1 MKLAVKFA
9 QNTIYKAN
17 IDRLPTRHPP
27 SLHCN
32 VTFDSTDVV
41 MERSAK
47 QGIRAVAAEAG
58 VSTASVSRA
67 LNNPDSVSAPL
78 RARIARAVETVGYI
92 PHAPAR
98 ELSSRRSR
106 TLGAIVPTIDNTM
119 FARGIASLQ
128 KYLSSVGYMLFLT
141 TSGYDLDAELEQ
153 ARNLVSR
160 GVDGLVL
167 RGDCHHDGLR
177 KMLADYSVPFI
188 NVGIYRPDRPYP
200 CVGTDNEAAA
210 HRAALHVIELGH
222 RRIGIVSA
230 LQRNNDRASARVAGF
245 RRAMA
250 EHGIKMPP
258 QWHVEVPY
266 TLDDAREAARYL
278 LGLKD
283 RPTAV
288 VCGNDVIAYGVLLE
302 AERSGFSVPDD
313 LSVVGFDDLDWSR
326 HLRPSLTTI
335 HVPTGDT
342 WQRAGEY
349 LVRHLAGEQTIM
361 HHEVDYSLIVRESTA
376 SPTRSSK

>member
-1 MKLAVKFA
+1 MSLADVK
-9 QNTIYKAN
+9 
-17 IDRLPTRHPP
+17 
-27 SLHCN
+27 S
-32 VTFDSTDVV
+32 V
-41 MERSAK
+41 K
-47 QGIRAVAAEAG
+47 QGIRAVAALAG

-67 LNNPDSVSAPL
+67 LNNPDSVSPPL
-78 RARIARAVETVGYI
+78 RARIEQAIDALGYI

-98 ELSSRRSR
+98 ILSSRRSR

-128 KYLSSVGYMLFLT
+128 QHLSSVGYMLFLT
-141 TSGYDLDAELEQ
+141 TSGYDLDVELQQ
-153 ARNLVSR
+153 ARNLISR

-167 RGDCHHDGLR
+167 RGGCHHDGLR
-177 KMLADYSVPFI
+177 KLLADNAVPFI
-188 NVGIYRPDRPYP
+188 NVGIYQPDRPYP

-210 HRAALHVIELGH
+210 HRAAAHVIELGH

-245 RRAMA
+245 RRALA
-250 EHGIKMPP
+250 ENGIELPP

-278 LGLKD
+278 LSLKD

-302 AERSGFSVPDD
+302 AERDGFSVPRD

-335 HVPTGDT
+335 HVPTAET

-349 LVRHLAGEQTIM
+349 LVRSLAGEQTIM
-361 HHEVDYSLIVRESTA
+361 HREIDFSLVVRESTA
-376 SPTRSSK
+376 PPSKPPT

>member
-1 MKLAVKFA
+1 MTVV
-9 QNTIYKAN
+9 T
-17 IDRLPTRHPP
+17 DRASKH
-27 SLHCN
+27 
-32 VTFDSTDVV
+32 
-41 MERSAK
+41 
-47 QGIRAVAAEAG
+47 GIRAVAAQAG
-58 VSTASVSRA
+58 VSIATVSRA
-67 LNNPDSVSAPL
+67 LNNPDMVRAEL
-78 RARIARAVETVGYI
+78 RARIAQAIDSVGYI

-98 ELSSRRSR
+98 TLSSRRSR

-119 FARGIASLQ
+119 FARGIAALQ
-128 KYLSSVGYMLFLT
+128 TYLSSVGYMLFLT
-141 TSGYDLDAELEQ
+141 TSGYDLDAELQQ
-153 ARNLVSR
+153 ARSLIGR

-167 RGDCHHDGLR
+167 RGDCHHEALR
-177 KMLADYSVPFI
+177 KLLADNAVPFI
-188 NVGIYRPDRPYP
+188 NVGIYQPDRPYP
-200 CVGTDNEAAA
+200 CVGTDNEGAA
-210 HRAALHVIELGH
+210 HRAASHVIELGH
-222 RRIGIVSA
+222 TKIGIVSA
-230 LQRNNDRASARVAGF
+230 LQRNNDRASARVRGF
-245 RRAMA
+245 HRALA
-250 EHGIKMPP
+250 ENKIKLRPE
-258 QWHVEVPY
+258 WHVEVPY

-283 RPTAV
+283 RPTAI

-361 HHEVDYSLIVRESTA
+361 HHEIDYALIVRESTA
-376 SPTRSSK
+376 PPMRPPKHNG

>member
-1 MKLAVKFA
+1 MNSPAF
-9 QNTIYKAN
+9 
-17 IDRLPTRHPP
+17 
-27 SLHCN
+27 
-32 VTFDSTDVV
+32 
-41 MERSAK
+41 RSSK
-47 QGIRAVAAEAG
+47 QGIRAVAARAG

-67 LNNPDSVSAPL
+67 LNNPAAVSASL
-78 RARIARAVETVGYI
+78 RARIAQAIEAVGYI

-98 ELSSRRSR
+98 ILSSRRSR

-141 TSGYDLDAELEQ
+141 TSNYDLEIELQQ
-153 ARNLVSR
+153 ARNLVGR

-177 KMLADYSVPFI
+177 KMLADNAVPFI
-188 NVGIYRPDRPYP
+188 NVGIYQPDRPYP

-210 HRAALHVIELGH
+210 HRAASHVIELGH

-245 RRAMA
+245 RRALA
-250 EHGIKMPP
+250 ESGLELQP

-278 LGLKD
+278 LSLD
-283 RPTAV
+283 ERPTAV

-302 AERSGFSVPDD
+302 AERSGFSVPRD

-335 HVPTGDT
+335 YVPTAET

-349 LVRHLAGEQTIM
+349 LVRHLAGEQAIM
-361 HHEVDYSLIVRESTA
+361 HHEVDYSLVVRELTA
-376 SPTRSSK
+376 PPSRTPK

>member
-1 MKLAVKFA
+1 M
-9 QNTIYKAN
+9 
-17 IDRLPTRHPP
+17 
-27 SLHCN
+27 
-32 VTFDSTDVV
+32 
-41 MERSAK
+41 RSAASNRVRK
-47 QGIRAVAAEAG
+47 QGIRAVAQLAG

-67 LNNPDSVSAPL
+67 INNPDSVRAEL
-78 RARIARAVETVGYI
+78 RVRIAQAIEAVGYI
-92 PHAPAR
+92 PHAPAQL
-98 ELSSRRSR
+98 LSSRRSR

-141 TSGYDLDAELEQ
+141 TSGYDLDAELQQ
-153 ARNLVSR
+153 ARNLISR

-167 RGDCHHDGLR
+167 RGDCHHEALR
-177 KMLADYSVPFI
+177 KLLSDNAVPFV
-188 NVGIYRPDRPYP
+188 NVGIYQPDRPYP
-200 CVGTDNEAAA
+200 CVGTNNEAAA
-210 HRAALHVIELGH
+210 HRAAAHLIELGH

-245 RRAMA
+245 RRALTDA
-250 EHGIKMPP
+250 GIEMPS

-278 LGLKD
+278 MGLDK

-288 VCGNDVIAYGVLLE
+288 ACGNDVIAYGVLLE
-302 AERSGFSVPDD
+302 AERSGFSVPRD
-313 LSVVGFDDLDWSR
+313 LSVIGFDDLDWSR

-335 HVPTGDT
+335 HVPTDET

-349 LVRHLAGEQTIM
+349 LVRRLAGEQAIM
-361 HHEVDYSLIVRESTA
+361 HHEVDHSLVVRESTA
-376 SPTRSSK
+376 PPSRA

>member
-1 MKLAVKFA
+1 MSIFKL
-9 QNTIYKAN
+9 
-17 IDRLPTRHPP
+17 P
-27 SLHCN
+27 
-32 VTFDSTDVV
+32 
-41 MERSAK
+41 K
-47 QGIRAVAAEAG
+47 QGIRAVAARAG

-67 LNNPDSVSAPL
+67 LNSPDTVSPAL
-78 RARIARAVETVGYI
+78 RSRIADAVKSVGYI

-98 ELSSRRSR
+98 ALSSRRTR

-119 FARGIASLQ
+119 FARGIAELQ
-128 KYLSSVGYMLFLT
+128 KYLSSVGYMLLLT

-167 RGDCHHDGLR
+167 RGDCHHDELL
-177 KMLADYSVPFI
+177 KLLTDSAIPFI
-188 NVGIYRPDRPYP
+188 NVGVYRPDRPYP
-200 CVGTDNEAAA
+200 CVGADNEAAA
-210 HRAALHVIELGH
+210 YRAACHVIELGH

-245 RRAMA
+245 RRAL
-250 EHGIKMPP
+250 EETGIELLP

-266 TLDDAREAARYL
+266 TLDDAREASRYL
-278 LGLKD
+278 LGLRE

-302 AERSGFSVPDD
+302 AERSGFGVPAD
-313 LSVVGFDDLDWSR
+313 LSVVGFDDLEWSR

-335 HVPTGDT
+335 QVPIGLT
-342 WQRAGEY
+342 WQRAGEFI
-349 LVRHLAGEQTIM
+349 VRRLAGEQTIM
-361 HHEVDYSLIVRESTA
+361 HHEVDYSLVVRESTA
-376 SPTRSSK
+376 PLRA

>member
-1 MKLAVKFA
+1 V
-9 QNTIYKAN
+9 QW
-17 IDRLPTRHPP
+17 
-27 SLHCN
+27 
-32 VTFDSTDVV
+32 
-41 MERSAK
+41 
-47 QGIRAVAAEAG
+47 
-58 VSTASVSRA
+58 
-67 LNNPDSVSAPL
+67 
-78 RARIARAVETVGYI
+78 VGYI
-92 PHAPAR
+92 PHASAR
-98 ELSSRRSR
+98 ALSSRRTR
-106 TLGAIVPTIDNTM
+106 TLGAIIPTIDNTM

-128 KYLSSVGYMLFLT
+128 KYLSSVGYMLLLT

-153 ARNLVSR
+153 ARNLISR

-167 RGDCHHDGLR
+167 RGDCHHDSLR
-177 KMLADYSVPFI
+177 KLLADNAVPFV
-188 NVGIYRPDRPYP
+188 NVGVYRPDRPYP

-210 HRAALHVIELGH
+210 YRAAMHVVELGH
-222 RRIGIVSA
+222 RKIGVVSA
-230 LQRNNDRASARVAGF
+230 LQRNNDRASARVQGF
-245 RRAMA
+245 RRALS
-250 EHGIKMPP
+250 EHGIELPP
-258 QWHVEVPY
+258 QWHLEVPY

-278 LGLKD
+278 LNLND

-302 AERSGFSVPDD
+302 AERSGFSVPRD

-335 HVPTGDT
+335 QVPTGDT

-376 SPTRSSK
+376 PPRA

>member
-1 MKLAVKFA
+1 
-9 QNTIYKAN
+9 
-17 IDRLPTRHPP
+17 
-27 SLHCN
+27 
-32 VTFDSTDVV
+32 

-47 QGIRAVAAEAG
+47 QGIRAVAAKAG
-58 VSTASVSRA
+58 VSIASVSRA

-141 TSGYDLDAELEQ
+141 TSGYNLDAELEQ

-210 HRAALHVIELGH
+210 HRAASHVIELGH

-230 LQRNNDRASARVAGF
+230 LQRNNDRASARIAGF

-250 EHGIKMPP
+250 EHGIKTPP

-376 SPTRSSK
+376 PPMRSSKEQGATR

>member
-1 MKLAVKFA
+1 MRGTAAVS
-9 QNTIYKAN
+9 
-17 IDRLPTRHPP
+17 R
-27 SLHCN
+27 
-32 VTFDSTDVV
+32 
-41 MERSAK
+41 
-47 QGIRAVAAEAG
+47 QGIRAVAAQAG

-67 LNNPDSVSAPL
+67 LNRPQSVSPEL
-78 RARIARAVETVGYI
+78 RARIAEAVSSVGYI
-92 PHAPAR
+92 PQASAR
-98 ELSSRRSR
+98 ALSSRRTR
-106 TLGAIVPTIDNTM
+106 TLGAIIPTIDNTM
-119 FARGIASLQ
+119 FARGIAALQ

-167 RGDCHHDGLR
+167 RGDCHHDELR
-177 KMLADYSVPFI
+177 KMLADHEIPFI
-188 NVGIYRPDRPYP
+188 NVGVYRPDRPYA
-200 CVGTDNEAAA
+200 CVGADNEAAA
-210 HRAALHVIELGH
+210 YRAASHVIELGH
-222 RRIGIVSA
+222 RRIAIVSA

-245 RRAMA
+245 YRALS
-250 EHGIKMPP
+250 EHGIELPR

-266 TLDDAREAARYL
+266 ALDDAREAARYL
-278 LGLKD
+278 LSRQN

-302 AERSGFSVPDD
+302 AERSGFAVPQH

-335 HVPTGDT
+335 QVPTGAT

-376 SPTRSSK
+376 PPTRR

>member
-1 MKLAVKFA
+1 MSM
-9 QNTIYKAN
+9 
-17 IDRLPTRHPP
+17 PTG
-27 SLHCN
+27 
-32 VTFDSTDVV
+32 
-41 MERSAK
+41 RSEK
-47 QGIRAVAAEAG
+47 QGIRAVAARAG

-67 LNNPDSVSAPL
+67 LNNPDAVSPSL
-78 RARIARAVETVGYI
+78 RARIAQAIEAVGYI

-98 ELSSRRSR
+98 ILSSRRSR

-141 TSGYDLDAELEQ
+141 TSGYDLDVELQQ
-153 ARNLVSR
+153 ARNLIGR

-167 RGDCHHDGLR
+167 RGDCHHEGLR
-177 KMLADYSVPFI
+177 KLLADNAVPFI
-188 NVGIYRPDRPYP
+188 NVGIYQPDRPYP
-200 CVGTDNEAAA
+200 CVGTNNEAAA
-210 HRAALHVIELGH
+210 YRAAAHVIELGH

-245 RRAMA
+245 RRALA
-250 EHGIKMPP
+250 ENGLELASE
-258 QWHVEVPY
+258 WHVEVPY

-278 LGLKD
+278 LNLKN

-288 VCGNDVIAYGVLLE
+288 ACGNDVIAYGVLLE
-302 AERSGFSVPDD
+302 AERSGFSVPRD

-335 HVPTGDT
+335 HVPTDET
-342 WQRAGEY
+342 WQLAGEY
-349 LVRHLAGEQTIM
+349 LVRSLAGEQTIK
-361 HHEVDYSLIVRESTA
+361 HREIDFSLVVRESTA
-376 SPTRSSK
+376 APPTILK

>member
-1 MKLAVKFA
+1 MTHEEISS
-9 QNTIYKAN
+9 Q
-17 IDRLPTRHPP
+17 RR
-27 SLHCN
+27 
-32 VTFDSTDVV
+32 
-41 MERSAK
+41 
-47 QGIRAVAAEAG
+47 GIRAVAEHAG
-58 VSTASVSRA
+58 VSIASVSRA
-67 LNNPDSVSAPL
+67 VNLPSTVSATL
-78 RARIARAVETVGYI
+78 RARIADAINVVGYI

-98 ELSSRRSR
+98 ALSLRRTR
-106 TLGAIVPTIDNTM
+106 TVGAIVPTIDNTM
-119 FARGIASLQ
+119 FARGIEALQ
-128 KYLSSVGYMLFLT
+128 KYLSSVGYMLLLT
-141 TSGYDLDAELEQ
+141 THGYDLDVELQQ
-153 ARNLVSR
+153 ARNLISR

-177 KMLADYSVPFI
+177 KLLADNKVPFI
-188 NVGIYRPDRPYP
+188 NVGIYQPDRPYP

-210 HRAALHVIELGH
+210 HRAAAHVIELGH

-245 RRAMA
+245 RRALT
-250 EHGIKMPP
+250 ENGLELPS

-278 LGLKD
+278 LGLED

-302 AERSGFSVPDD
+302 AERSGFSVPRD

-335 HVPTGDT
+335 HVPTGET

-349 LVRHLAGEQTIM
+349 LVR
-361 HHEVDYSLIVRESTA
+361 R
-376 SPTRSSK
+376 